1 MLIEIHFFFSIENLF
16 PFVRS
21 FFTKMPSEHYMI
33 EAKLILGTAPED
45 VPRSDEIRTIIK
57 DIYDIRASKLRTSM
71 DDFIKG
77 EGTYAKL
84 DYLTTLEIHSVR
96 PLLPHS
102 LDFIARLQKVSKL
115 FCCVIVLNIPVKSE
129 VMRKKSQLLTEHRLC
144 YLTSVNLVHQTSVTA
159 KTLIFKTI
167 I

>member
-1 MLIEIHFFFSIENLF
+1 
-16 PFVRS
+16 
-21 FFTKMPSEHYMI
+21 MI

-45 VPRSDEIRTIIK
+45 VPRSEEIRTIIK

-84 DYLTTLEIHSVR
+84 DFLTTLEIHSVR

-102 LDFIARLQKVSKL
+102 LDFIARLQKVSQKARNAS
-115 FCCVIVLNIPVKSE
+115 CMQIVSLNFNVE
-129 VMRKKSQLLTEHRLC
+129 DFR
-144 YLTSVNLVHQTSVTA
+144 
-159 KTLIFKTI
+159 
-167 I
+167 

>member
-1 MLIEIHFFFSIENLF
+1 
-16 PFVRS
+16 
-21 FFTKMPSEHYMI
+21 MPSEHYMI

-45 VPRSDEIRTIIK
+45 VPRSEEIRTIIK

-102 LDFIARLQKVSKL
+102 LDFIARLQKVRNYIQFYCSL
-115 FCCVIVLNIPVKSE
+115 EYAINIVCKFIPVGA
-129 VMRKKSQLLTEHRLC
+129 TG
-144 YLTSVNLVHQTSVTA
+144 
-159 KTLIFKTI
+159 
-167 I
+167 

>member
-1 MLIEIHFFFSIENLF
+1 
-16 PFVRS
+16 
-21 FFTKMPSEHYMI
+21 MPSEHYMI

-45 VPRSDEIRTIIK
+45 VPRSEEIRTIIK

-102 LDFIARLQKVSKL
+102 LDFIARLQKVNLTFLMTFYIDFSCL
-115 FCCVIVLNIPVKSE
+115 WMLDVVSFFCFL
-129 VMRKKSQLLTEHRLC
+129 
-144 YLTSVNLVHQTSVTA
+144 
-159 KTLIFKTI
+159 
-167 I
+167 